1 MYILLQ
7 PLIFFM
13 ASSVMILRVERSRK
27 ATFILIC
34 ATCSPRYGAIN
45 SITAFISDSQCLV
58 GQIWLCKRNSKRL
71 IWTLWTLS
79 HLIFGLHPWIL
90 IYEFSFVLLLS
101 NSLMRV
107 LSCDDWEVKTQVLS
121 SALIPSSFLLASG
134 YNWDDDSNQ

>member
-107 LSCDDWEVKTQVLS
+107 LSCYVGNRNRQKQNKMKRGRETHKANGHS
-121 SALIPSSFLLASG
+121 CYRSYSF
-134 YNWDDDSNQ
+134 